1 MRWFANLKITR
12 KLAVGLSCIVAVL
25 LLFAVFSYVQ
35 SQRVEAVVRDAT
47 HQYETTV
54 KLREVQM
61 EMLDMSSLVRGVLVT
76 GNDYLMGI
84 YDKTSQSFDKD
95 IQVLINLYEGDAE
108 GQKIARELKQ
118 TVDAMRTNVYDK
130 QIAWMR
136 DPATQD
142 RARQM
147 EIEGE
152 SWPFIEKVLN
162 TVDAASKRQRDL
174 LTDRQQALSDAYA
187 QQTFIS
193 AVSTV
198 VALALALVVA
208 IMLSRAIASPIVS
221 ITGTMRTLADRK
233 MDVEIPHTARTDE
246 IGDMGRAVQVFR
258 DNMIRADELAAEQ
271 QRQQQ
276 AQLDEAKRLEELT
289 NGFDSHVH
297 EVLGEVE
304 KANENMSARA
314 NEMSG
319 IATETQEKSTI
330 VASAANEASANVQT
344 VAAATE
350 ELLASI
356 KEISGQASRSSSVA
370 QEASR
375 VASTTQGTVTEL
387 AGAADR
393 IGEVVSLITD
403 IAEQTNLL
411 ALNATIEAARAGDAG
426 KGFAVVANEVK
437 SLASQTARATDEI
450 SGQITA
456 IQNTTNDS
464 VAAIKQISSIIS
476 EITEVA
482 GGIAAAV
489 EQQAAATQEIS
500 QNVSQASAGT
510 AQVTEAM
517 QDVNEACD
525 RNGEAA
531 SSLMSSIAGL
541 TEQAARLNKE
551 VRSFLTDV
559 KKTA

>member
-1 MRWFANLKITR
+1 MQWFANMKITR
-12 KLAVGLSCIVAVL
+12 KLAVGLSAIVLVL
-25 LLFAVFSYVQ
+25 VLFSAFSYVQ
-35 SQRVEAVVRDAT
+35 SQRVEGVVRDAT
-47 HQYETTV
+47 HAYETTV

-61 EMLDMSSLVRGVLVT
+61 QMLDMSSLVRGVLVT

-84 YDKTSQSFDKD
+84 YDKTSQAFDKD
-95 IQVLINLYEGDAE
+95 IQILIDLYDGDAE
-108 GQKIARELKQ
+108 GQKIARDLKT
-118 TVDAMRTNVYDK
+118 TVDAMRSNVYDK
-130 QIAWMR
+130 QIEWMR
-136 DPATQD
+136 DPATHD

-162 TVDAASKRQRDL
+162 TVDAASKRQREL
-174 LTDRQQALSDAYA
+174 LTERQQALSDAYA
-187 QQTFIS
+187 QQNIITAIS
-193 AVSTV
+193 TLL
-198 VALALALVVA
+198 ALALAAGVA
-208 IMLSRAIASPIVS
+208 ISLSRAIAKPIVT
-221 ITGTMRTLADRK
+221 ITGTMRELADRQ
-233 MDVEIPHTARTDE
+233 MDVDIPHTKRTDE

-276 AQLDEAKRLEELT
+276 VQLDNAKRLEDLT
-289 NGFDSHVH
+289 GRFDANVSA
-297 EVLGEVE
+297 VLGEVE
-304 KANENMSARA
+304 GANRNMSERA

-319 IATETQEKSTI
+319 IAKETQEKSTVV
-330 VASAANEASANVQT
+330 VAAANEASTNVQT

-356 KEISGQASRSSSVA
+356 KEISSQASRSSEVA
-370 QEASR
+370 HEASR
-375 VASTTQGTVTEL
+375 VAGDTEGTVTEL

-437 SLASQTARATDEI
+437 SLASQTAKATEEI
-450 SGQITA
+450 SGQIGA
-456 IQNTTNDS
+456 IQTTTNAS
-464 VAAIKQISSIIS
+464 VSAIKQISKIIS

-500 QNVSQASAGT
+500 HNVSQASAGT
-510 AQVTEAM
+510 AQVTESM
-517 QDVNEACD
+517 HDVNAACD

-531 SSLMSSIAGL
+531 KSLLDSIQSL
-541 TEQAARLNKE
+541 TEQAGRLNSE
-551 VRSFLTDV
+551 VRTFLTDV
-559 KKTA
+559 KKTG